1 MERTETLC
9 WDCQRA
15 FGNEQCSWAR
25 GFQPVQ
31 GWEAIDTRLRSVS
44 NGTIRSYRV
53 SACPTSPV
61 RPQKNS
67 AAHGSKLFQP
77 PGIWYDGA
85 RRDAHGRGA
94 VAGNR
99 TVDGG

>member
-25 GFQPVQ
+25 GTQPVQ

-44 NGTIRSYRV
+44 NGTSRSYRV
-53 SACPTSPV
+53 SACPLFLADEP
-61 RPQKNS
+61 RP
-67 AAHGSKLFQP
+67 AAKKQ
-77 PGIWYDGA
+77 
-85 RRDAHGRGA
+85 RRPR
-94 VAGNR
+94 
-99 TVDGG
+99 